1 LEREIDS
8 ERQSRVYIKAIS
20 SNQRSLFYLKGIDV
34 FMARPVEFEYEKVLS
49 NAMEQ
54 FWKEG
59 YEASSVQKLLDC
71 TGINRGTLYN
81 SFGDKDTFFR
91 SCVDFYNQGIEKDL
105 EASLKNSSLSAWEA
119 INSFFQL
126 AVTQASNKHRG
137 MGCLLVNSLCESIN
151 YDRELKKIV
160 RNSLAVIRKGFLDR
174 VKEAQKGGKLRK
186 TITAE
191 FAADVLMN
199 TLYGLR
205 VNSRDGASAAQM
217 ASLVS
222 FTLETLEKK

>member
-1 LEREIDS
+1 
-8 ERQSRVYIKAIS
+8 
-20 SNQRSLFYLKGIDV
+20 
-34 FMARPVEFEYEKVLS
+34 MARPVEFEYEKVLS

-91 SCVDFYNQGIEKDL
+91 ACMEFYNKGVEKNL
-105 EASLKNSSLSAWEA
+105 EASLKNSTLSAWDA
-119 INSFFQL
+119 INRFFQL
-126 AVTQASNKHRG
+126 SVTEASNKHRG

-151 YDRELKKIV
+151 YDRELKKLI
-160 RNSLAVIRKGFLDR
+160 RNSLAVIRKGLLDR
-174 VKEAQKGGKLRK
+174 VREAQKNGRLRK
-186 TITAE
+186 GITAD

-199 TLYGLR
+199 TLHGLR
-205 VNSRDGASAAQM
+205 VNSRDGASPAQM

-222 FTLETLEKK
+222 FTLETLKKK